1 MMESTFD
8 TLAIVLTAALLLP
21 ILGFFMAATPYLMRR
36 GEVFAV
42 TVPSA
47 AQRDP
52 YLKKLKR
59 HYALIVSA
67 ATVAITLIALV
78 CALAG
83 SGTGVM
89 VAVIVGTFVLCLG
102 GYLLMLVYRAKTKS
116 YKREQGW
123 VAEAQESVAAVGEG
137 AIPQALS
144 LRWNLLYVPIVLV
157 TAAIGVIGYPHMPDM
172 IPMHADFAGNVNS
185 WEPKSPS
192 VVGFPLLMQAFL
204 IVCFLFSHWVILR
217 SKKWSEPGAPA
228 TSALAYGMF
237 ARAQSILLLA
247 SGLAL
252 TAVIGSAFMLSA
264 LDVLSLGQAG
274 ALVMAITVPILVGA
288 IAVSVVYGQA
298 GSRVFKRLQGS
309 DALRVDDDEHWKLGV
324 FYFNADDPSLFL
336 PERFGVGWTV
346 NCARPAVWAILVGG
360 ALLTAGFV
368 AGMTLLV

>member
-8 TLAIVLTAALLLP
+8 TRAIVLITALLLP
-21 ILGFFMAATPYLMRR
+21 IIGFFMAATPYLMRR

-47 AQRDP
+47 AQQDS

-59 HYALIVSA
+59 QYSLIVSLT
-67 ATVAITLIALV
+67 TVLITAIAFVFALM
-78 CALAG
+78 G
-83 SGTGVM
+83 EGTGVM
-89 VAVIVGTFVLCLG
+89 VVVIVGTLVLCVG
-102 GYLLMLVYRAKTKS
+102 GYLLMLAYRARTKS
-116 YKREQGW
+116 YKRDQGW
-123 VAEAQESVAAVGEG
+123 VAEVQESVAAVGEG

-157 TAAIGVIGYPHMPDM
+157 TAALGVIGYPHMPDM

-192 VVGFPLLMQAFL
+192 VVGFPLFMQAFL

-237 ARAQSILLLA
+237 ARAQSIFLLA

-252 TAVIGSAFMLSA
+252 TAVIGIVFMLSA

-274 ALVMAITVPILVGA
+274 ALVMAVTVPILIGA

-298 GSRVFKRLQGS
+298 GSRVFKRMQGS
-309 DALRVDDDEHWKLGV
+309 DAILADDDEHWKLGV

-346 NCARPAVWAILVGG
+346 NWARPAVWAIIVGG
-360 ALLTAGFV
+360 ALLTAGFIV
-368 AGMTLLV
+368 GVTLLV